1 MQLNLRALDL
11 NLLPIFDA
19 LMREQHLSRAAE
31 HLAMSQP
38 AVSNALKRLRQTFN
52 DDLFVRTSQGLKPT
66 ARAQELQQAVQP
78 ALRLIQTGCMESNF
92 DPACSQQTL
101 QISLNSATEYLIAP
115 LIHKWLQA
123 EAPHM
128 KLQLQ
133 PDHLDDIPA
142 QLKEGRL
149 DFALDYVG
157 FGNEQFQSLKLT
169 EEDLVVVCRAKHP
182 LLKGQVTLEQFKTLP
197 QVSLI
202 PRSSLAHKQSH
213 LRGTPI
219 EQLMGKD
226 LPPRNITMHVSSF
239 VSIPNIIVQSD
250 LIAII
255 PKRIA
260 QQFNQSQHF
269 NHSQQSNQ
277 QAALQCLV
285 LPFSYPKV
293 SIQLLWHKSREHD
306 MAHQWVRENMAKLIQ
321 LLPS

>member
-1 MQLNLRALDL
+1 MQLNLRSLDL

-38 AVSNALKRLRQTFN
+38 AVSNALKRLRQTFS
-52 DDLFVRTSQGLKPT
+52 DDLFVRTAQGLKPT
-66 ARAQELQQAVQP
+66 ARAQELQQAIQP
-78 ALRLIQTGCMESNF
+78 ALRLIQTGCMETNF
-92 DPACSQQTL
+92 DPSSSEQTL

-115 LIHKWLQA
+115 LIQKWLQA
-123 EAPHM
+123 EAPRM

-133 PDHLDDIPA
+133 PDYLDDIPA

-157 FGNEQFQSLKLT
+157 FGDNQFQSLKLS
-169 EEDLVVVCRAKHP
+169 EEDLVVICRAKHP
-182 LLKGQVTLEQFKTLP
+182 QLNGQITLEQFETLP
-197 QVSLI
+197 QVSLV

-219 EQLMGKD
+219 EHLMGKD
-226 LPPRNITMHVSSF
+226 LPSRNLTMHVSSF
-239 VSIPNIIVQSD
+239 VSIPSIITQSD

-260 QQFNQSQHF
+260 QQFNQSQQLI
-269 NHSQQSNQ
+269 HSQQPDKNS
-277 QAALQCLV
+277 ALQCLA
-285 LPFSYPKV
+285 LPFNYPQV
-293 SIQLLWHKSREHD
+293 CIQLSWHKSREHD
-306 MAHQWVRENMAKLIQ
+306 IAHKWVRERMAKLIH
-321 LLPS
+321 LLAE

>member
-1 MQLNLRALDL
+1 MTMQLNLRALDL
-11 NLLPIFDA
+11 NLLPVFDA

-31 HLAMSQP
+31 QLAMSQP

-52 DDLFVRTSQGLKPT
+52 DDLFVRTAKGLKPT
-66 ARAQELQQAVQP
+66 TRAQELQQAIQP
-78 ALRLIQTGCMESNF
+78 ALRLIQAGCIESNF
-92 DPACSQQTL
+92 DPGSSEQTL

-123 EAPHM
+123 EAPNI

-133 PDHLDDIPA
+133 PDYLDDIPA

-157 FGNEQFQSLKLT
+157 FGDQQFQSLVMS
-169 EEDLVVVCRAKHP
+169 EEDLVIICRADHP
-182 LLKGQVTLEQFKTLP
+182 QLNGKITLKQYETLP
-197 QVSLI
+197 QVSLT

-226 LPPRNITMHVSSF
+226 LPSRNLTMLVSSF
-239 VSIPNIIVQSD
+239 VSIPSIITQSD
-250 LIAII
+250 LIAIV

-260 QQFNQSQHF
+260 QNFNRR
-269 NHSQQSNQ
+269 QQTNKE
-277 QAALQCLV
+277 ATLQCIA

-293 SIQLLWHKSREHD
+293 CIQLLWHKSREHD
-306 MAHQWVRENMAKLIQ
+306 TAHQWVRERMTKLIQ
-321 LLPS
+321 FLPE